1 MIRVGWVPMGIDSLS
16 ASETILNDHQDNVS
30 ECILTIAM
38 VHYLRGAT
46 FIAIDINPG
55 SEVGDGMWY
64 YFRSSFK

>member
-16 ASETILNDHQDNVS
+16 ASETILNDHQDNVG

-46 FIAIDINPG
+46 FIAIDLKPDQL
-55 SEVGDGMWY
+55 VGEMWFY
-64 YFRSSFK
+64 LRSSFK